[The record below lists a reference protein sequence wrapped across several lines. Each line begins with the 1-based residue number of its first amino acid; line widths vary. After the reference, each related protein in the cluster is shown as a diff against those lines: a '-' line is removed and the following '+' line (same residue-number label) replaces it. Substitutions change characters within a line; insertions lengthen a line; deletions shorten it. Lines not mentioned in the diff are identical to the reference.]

1 MQLSMAEK
9 AWAVTQLKEP
19 ALMLHSVEAF
29 TTIWVTSL
37 GVFGGLL
44 ALAGAG
50 HLADA
55 VASLLLRAPRP
66 F

>member
-1 MQLSMAEK
+1 
-9 AWAVTQLKEP
+9 
-19 ALMLHSVEAF
+19 MLHSVEAF